1 MVCQWPIFLSILY
14 LISHPVVVTKI
25 NVTSSSHFGSRLNV
39 NLIDKFGLSISNN
52 TKKLRF
58 PKALR
63 LNCDNKVTKTKC
75 TVHTIR
81 DSFENGDTLTQ
92 QDMVTRQYTSLPY
105 PDISQKE
112 IMATKYHYN
121 SEFAY
126 LPYMRPPSE
135 NLESLNHFLYEGG
148 HNFK

>member
-1 MVCQWPIFLSILY
+1 MIYQWCIFLSILY
-14 LISHPVVVTKI
+14 HTSNPVVVRNI
-25 NVTSSSHFGSRLNV
+25 NVVSSSHLGSRLNITF
-39 NLIDKFGLSISNN
+39 IDKFGLSISNQ
-52 TKKLRF
+52 TKKLRC

-63 LNCDNKVTKTKC
+63 FNCYNKHSKEKC

-81 DSFENGDTLTQ
+81 DSLKIGDTLTQ
-92 QDMVTRQYTSLPY
+92 QDIVTRQYTSLPY

-135 NLESLNHFLYEGG
+135 NLESLNHFLYQGG
-148 HNFK
+148 NDFK